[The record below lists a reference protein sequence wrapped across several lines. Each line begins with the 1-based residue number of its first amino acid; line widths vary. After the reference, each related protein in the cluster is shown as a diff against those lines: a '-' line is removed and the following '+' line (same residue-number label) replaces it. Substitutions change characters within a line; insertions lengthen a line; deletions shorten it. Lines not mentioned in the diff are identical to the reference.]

1 MVICSVESF
10 LLPDNLFVHMQP
22 LFCKL
27 NLNNLPPHDILSPRQ
42 HHFSSCLFTRCFPGC
57 SRLRIDR
64 LGKTIQYVYDIQNG
78 AYEELEHAV
87 DRDPDSSLQLDE
99 FVDHCVMKYFDS
111 LQWYGAQAYSCVYF
125 VLLKQDL
132 ISTRRLVAV
141 NL

>member
-1 MVICSVESF
+1 
-10 LLPDNLFVHMQP
+10 MQP

-99 FVDHCVMKYFDS
+99 FVDHCVMKYFDTV
-111 LQWYGAQAYSCVYF
+111 YSDMVPR
-125 VLLKQDL
+125 L
-132 ISTRRLVAV
+132 IRVCILFC
-141 NL
+141 